1 MPEQAQWLAIAA
13 YMLLSC
19 RLRRPFPK
27 SMKAYLP
34 GLHPAESACALLG
47 RKKHSMALLQVS

>member
-1 MPEQAQWLAIAA
+1 M
-13 YMLLSC
+13 
-19 RLRRPFPK
+19 

-47 RKKHSMALLQVS
+47 RNKHSMALLQVS

>member
-1 MPEQAQWLAIAA
+1 M
-13 YMLLSC
+13 
-19 RLRRPFPK
+19 

-47 RKKHSMALLQVS
+47 RKKHSMALL